1 MMPGLFLF
9 SIITLLLAA
18 LIFFSLKF
26 FSARKKISSLSID
39 KANYETICREGND
52 AMLVIDIVDGRIH
65 KTNPALAAM
74 LGYSIEQLEPLS
86 LFDLHPKNMLDKSSE
101 VIADVWEKGGM
112 VYQDIPFVKAN
123 GELLSVE
130 CSAKVMR
137 YAERPS
143 VLIHA
148 RDITERLKM
157 EGEIRAQKKLIE
169 EKNKEIIDSINY
181 ARRIQR
187 GTLTQDETLKKCF
200 DDFFV
205 LYKPKDIVSG
215 DFYWGLPSVNR
226 KTNAKLGIIA
236 AIDCTGHGV
245 PGAFMSMLGNTLLNQ
260 TIYNPDIVTAA
271 DVLNYLNRE
280 LPENL
285 KSTEKEIAIRDGM
298 DMALCIFEFS
308 SPGGGNERVKVNF
321 AGANNPCW
329 IIREKKLI
337 ELKADK
343 QAISAGTDM
352 EKLPF
357 TNHIVDLQKNDTAYL
372 FTDGYADQFG
382 GPKGK
387 KFKYSQLEKLL
398 LSIQDKTMAEQ
409 KEILHETI
417 EKWKGSLEQV
427 DDICIIGIR
436 I

>member
-1 MMPGLFLF
+1 MPGIIFLF
-9 SIITLLLAA
+9 ITAGLLAA
-18 LIFFSLKF
+18 LLFFLLKF
-26 FSARKKISSLSID
+26 FSNRKKIAALSIA
-39 KANYETICREGND
+39 KINYETICREAND
-52 AMLVIDIVDGRIH
+52 AMLVIDIVDGRIY

-74 LGYSIEQLEPLS
+74 LGYSLDQLEHLS
-86 LFDLHPKNMLDKSSE
+86 LFDLHPENMLDKSSE

-112 VYQDIPFVKAN
+112 VYQHIPFVKADR
-123 GELLSVE
+123 ELLSVE

-137 YAERPS
+137 YANRPA
-143 VLIHA
+143 VLIYA

-157 EGEIRAQKKLIE
+157 EKEIREQKKLIE

-187 GTLTQDETLKKCF
+187 GTLPQEETLKKCF
-200 DDFFV
+200 ENFFV

-226 KTNAKLGIIA
+226 NTNTKLGIIA
-236 AIDCTGHGV
+236 TVDCTGHGV

-280 LPENL
+280 LPQNL
-285 KSTEKEIAIRDGM
+285 KSTGNEITIRDGM
-298 DMALCIFEFS
+298 DMALCIFEFP
-308 SPGGGNERVKVNF
+308 SPLETGAGVRLNF

-329 IIREKKLI
+329 IIRENQLI

-352 EKLPF
+352 EKHPF
-357 TNHIVDLQKNDTAYL
+357 IDHIFNLQKNDAIYL

-398 LSIQDKTMAEQ
+398 LSIQNKSMSEQ
-409 KEILHETI
+409 REILNDTI
-417 EKWKGSLEQV
+417 EKWKGNLEQL
-427 DDICIIGIR
+427 DDICIIGVR
-436 I
+436 V